1 MKGFLASKTN
11 KTKQKTKTNN
21 NKTPPQPTTKDG
33 YNETLYVKKG

>member
-11 KTKQKTKTNN
+11 KTKQKNKTNN
-21 NKTPPQPTTKDG
+21 NKTPPPTTKDG